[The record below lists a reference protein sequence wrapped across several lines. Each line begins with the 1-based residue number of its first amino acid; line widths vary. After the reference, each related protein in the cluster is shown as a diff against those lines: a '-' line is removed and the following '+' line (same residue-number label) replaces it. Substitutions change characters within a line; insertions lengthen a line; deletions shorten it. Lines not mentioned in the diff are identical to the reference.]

1 MNWPIFIGGL
11 FALFATFGHLT
22 LGNTRFLQPM
32 LAASF
37 DAVPK
42 KVMHAVFHYITAF
55 LLLSAALLIAIGV
68 GFSFG
73 EETRLAVWFI
83 AANYTLFAVGQ
94 IALALT
100 SGIPSAL
107 TKLFQWV
114 FWVVIAV
121 LAWIGA

>member
-1 MNWPIFIGGL
+1 MNWPVFIAGL
-11 FALFATFGHLT
+11 LAAFATAGHLT
-22 LGNTRFLQPM
+22 MGNKRFLQPM

-55 LLLSAALLIAIGV
+55 PLLSAALLIAIGA

-73 EETRLAVWFI
+73 EEPRLVVWFI

-114 FWVVIAV
+114 FWVPIAV
-121 LAWIGA
+121 LAWVGA